1 MFTLVLPRADGPA
14 ATAASRDSE
23 REPRA
28 EATV

>member
-1 MFTLVLPRADGPA
+1 VLPRADGPA
-14 ATAASRDSE
+14 PTAATRDSQ